1 MRGIENSAGAIN
13 ENARGSSSVDRSN
26 LIKEEEDDEFMEPE
40 AAPIQQKTFD
50 NAAFKATPEF
60 KQVESERLQRMYKE
74 YPETEKFPLVGFE

>member
-1 MRGIENSAGAIN
+1 MRGIENSAGAVN
-13 ENARGSSSVDRSN
+13 ENAPGSSSVDRSN

-40 AAPIQQKTFD
+40 AAPIQQTYD

-74 YPETEKFPLVGFE
+74 YPETEKFP

>member
-40 AAPIQQKTFD
+40 AAPIQ
-50 NAAFKATPEF
+50 
-60 KQVESERLQRMYKE
+60 
-74 YPETEKFPLVGFE
+74 